1 VWAGGDLEKRGGI
14 GVVEKKKEET
24 KGEGRH
30 YLLKRGQPGGRM
42 MAGSGGGYLDL
53 LQITIAQTF

>member
-1 VWAGGDLEKRGGI
+1 MWAGGDLEKRGGI

-30 YLLKRGQPGGRM
+30 
-42 MAGSGGGYLDL
+42 
-53 LQITIAQTF
+53 